1 MGTENKKDLFME
13 LDEHTDLSTLAVHL
27 KKRVNGLLGVY
38 FLMILLTIVLYV
50 AIIAAVVV
58 AGYAMIKNGRFHGR
72 TFVLL
77 FAVIVAA
84 TAALVAVL
92 RPLFKIFAPSKKRGT
107 EVRRE
112 DHPELFAMIDGVV
125 KDVDC
130 QQPMH
135 VYVNNECNASAG
147 YRSIFGYL
155 KKKGR
160 QNLNI
165 GLPLL
170 YAMNRTEMKAIL
182 AHEFGHFTQKSVQ
195 MNQVAN
201 LSEFICGSILYS
213 QENLEN
219 AKPDSYARYARGYV
233 RFVGKVMMK
242 QYDKVAP
249 LNGILSRAQE
259 FDADHY
265 AYRVAGTEGSV
276 SALSKMSHI
285 ASRWSNYWNIL
296 TSYEQE
302 DQRAPES
309 VLDSL
314 WAFSH
319 VAEDLGLDRLTPEA
333 RFTEPLPEY
342 PSRLSD
348 AAGTDT
354 HPSTEERVAALKK
367 YPPVRTNWDDRPALE
382 IFDKAL
388 TGKIFN
394 SVRDDI
400 QKAVY
405 LETTVF
411 LKNNITPD
419 EITEYFGNAVPPQ
432 YNAFYLDPVFF
443 SEESVPDGA
452 DGPDPFTRENASLA
466 QEYHTARKD
475 MDTLLALRK
484 ENSKEE
490 RFRYLGK
497 EYDGT
502 CAPVELHQA
511 YFDPLHARVV
521 RLAKHCNGWLEKGV
535 ADKGKDDLY
544 QLFRQCAQVQFKL
557 QKMYGTMR
565 AAAYIVQAYDH
576 SLQAKEFV
584 SRCADDFRS
593 AIEPFMIPDAGG
605 ERHLDRLRGYV
616 EYGEDDLKNLTRF
629 YENDDSVTTSLIVD
643 AYSAF
648 GEATMEAK
656 DKAWKAL
663 VREVLLAA
671 E

>member
-1 MGTENKKDLFME
+1 ME
-13 LDEHTDLSTLAVHL
+13 LNEHTDLSTLAVHL
-27 KKRVNGLLGVY
+27 KKKVNGLLGVY

-50 AIIAAVVV
+50 VIVAAVGI
-58 AGYAMIKNGRFHGR
+58 AGYSMIKGGRFHGR
-72 TFVLL
+72 TFLL
-77 FAVIVAA
+77 LLIIIVAS

-92 RPLFKIFAPSKKRGT
+92 RPLFKVFVPSKKRGT
-107 EVRRE
+107 EVHRE
-112 DHPELFAMIDGVV
+112 DHPELFAMIDGIV

-130 QQPMH
+130 QQPKH

-147 YRSIFGYL
+147 FRSIFGYL
-155 KKKGR
+155 KKNGR

-219 AKPDSYARYARGYV
+219 ADPDSYTRYARGYV

-259 FDADHY
+259 FDADHH

-276 SALSKMSHI
+276 SALSKLSHI
-285 ASRWSNYWNIL
+285 ASRWNNYWEIL
-296 TSYEQE
+296 ANYERE
-302 DQRAPES
+302 EERAPES

-319 VAEDLGLDRLTPEA
+319 VGETLGLDKLAPEV
-333 RFTEPLPEY
+333 RFTEPLAEY
-342 PSRLSD
+342 PSRVGEATD
-348 AAGTDT
+348 TDT
-354 HPSTEERVAALKK
+354 HPSTPERVAAIKK
-367 YPPVRTNWDDRPALE
+367 YPPVRTPWDDRPALGM
-382 IFDKAL
+382 FDKTL
-388 TGKIFN
+388 TEKVFN

-400 QKAVY
+400 QKGVY
-405 LETTVF
+405 PETTVF
-411 LKNNITPD
+411 LKNNITPE
-419 EITEYFGNAVPPQ
+419 EITENFGDAVPPR
-432 YNAFYLDPVFF
+432 YNSFYQDPVFF
-443 SEESVPDGA
+443 SEEAVPDGT
-452 DGPDPFTRENASLA
+452 DGPDPFTPENARLA
-466 QEYHTARKD
+466 MEYHTARVD

-490 RFRYLGK
+490 KFRYAGQQ
-497 EYDGT
+497 YDGT
-502 CAPVELHQA
+502 CAPVELHQE
-511 YFDPLHARVV
+511 YFAPLHARMIQ
-521 RLAKHCNGWLEKGV
+521 LAKRCNGWLEKGV

-557 QKMYGTMR
+557 QKMYGPMR
-565 AAAYIVQAYDH
+565 SAAYMMQNGVQSPDV
-576 SLQAKEFV
+576 KELV
-584 SRCADDFRS
+584 SRCVDDFRS
-593 AIEPFMIPDAGG
+593 AVEPFMIPNADGN
-605 ERHLDRLRGYV
+605 RLIDCLKDYV
-616 EYGEDDLKNLTRF
+616 EYSEEDMKNLTTF
-629 YENDDSVTTSLIVD
+629 YEQGASAESNLIVD
-643 AYSAF
+643 AYSSF
-648 GEATMEAK
+648 GATTEEAK
-656 DKAWKAL
+656 DKTWRAL
-663 VREVLLAA
+663 VREVLLAK

>member
-1 MGTENKKDLFME
+1 ME
-13 LDEHTDLSTLAVHL
+13 LNEHTDLSTLAGHL
-27 KKRVNGLLGVY
+27 KKKVNGLLAVY
-38 FLMILLTIVLYV
+38 SLLILLTIVLYV
-50 AIIAAVVV
+50 AIIGAVFV
-58 AGYAMIKNGRFHGR
+58 AGYAMIKGGRFHGR

-77 FAVIVAA
+77 FAVVVAA

-112 DHPELFAMIDGVV
+112 DHPELFALIDGIV

-130 QQPMH
+130 QMPKH
-135 VYVNNECNASAG
+135 VYVNNECNASVG
-147 YRSIFGYL
+147 FRSIFGYL

-213 QENLEN
+213 QDALEN
-219 AKPDSYARYARGYV
+219 ADSDSYTRYARGYV
-233 RFVGKVMMK
+233 RFIGKVMMK

-265 AYRVAGTEGSV
+265 AQRVAGTEGSV

-285 ASRWSNYWNIL
+285 APRWSNYQEIL
-296 TSYEQE
+296 TGYERNE
-302 DQRAPES
+302 ERAPES

-314 WAFSH
+314 WAFIRVSEH
-319 VAEDLGLDRLTPEA
+319 LGLDKLAPEV

-342 PSRLSD
+342 PSRIGEATD
-348 AAGTDT
+348 TDT
-354 HPSTEERVAALKK
+354 HPSTAERVAALKE
-367 YPPVRTNWDDRPALE
+367 YPAIRTLWDDRPALE
-382 IFDKAL
+382 MFDRTL
-388 TGKIFN
+388 TEKTFN
-394 SVRDDI
+394 SVRDAI

-405 LETTVF
+405 TETTVF

-419 EITEYFGNAVPPQ
+419 EITEHFEDAVPPR

-452 DGPDPFTRENASLA
+452 DGPDPFTRENSGLA
-466 QEYHTARKD
+466 MEYHTARKD
-475 MDTLLALRK
+475 LEKLLAIRK
-484 ENSKEE
+484 ENSKEDK
-490 RFRYLGK
+490 FRYLGRK
-497 EYDGT
+497 YDGT
-502 CAPVELHQA
+502 CVPVEEQQA
-511 YFDPLHARVV
+511 YFDSLHARMVPI
-521 RLAKHCNGWLEKGV
+521 AKRCNGWVEKALAG
-535 ADKGKDDLY
+535 KGKDDLY
-544 QLFRQCAQVQFKL
+544 QFFRHCAQMQIALRSTQTLDEF
-557 QKMYGTMR
+557 
-565 AAAYIVQAYDH
+565 H
-576 SLQAKEFV
+576 SV
-584 SRCADDFRS
+584 
-593 AIEPFMIPDAGG
+593 IEPFLVPDADGK
-605 ERHLDRLRGYV
+605 RDLDRLLDYV
-616 EYGEDDLKNLTRF
+616 EKDKEAMWNLTAF
-629 YENDDSVTTSLIVD
+629 YENQSSVAPRSALE
-643 AYSAF
+643 AYSWL
-648 GEATMEAK
+648 GEATEEAM
-656 DKAWKAL
+656 DKTW
-663 VREVLLAA
+663 RELFREIRPVG

>member
-1 MGTENKKDLFME
+1 ME
-13 LDEHTDLSTLAVHL
+13 LNEHTDLSTLAVHL

-38 FLMILLTIVLYV
+38 FLMILLTLVLYV
-50 AIIAAVVV
+50 AIIAAVGLT
-58 AGYAMIKNGRFHGR
+58 GYAMIQNGRVHGR
-72 TFVLL
+72 ILVLL

-92 RPLFKIFAPSKKRGT
+92 RPIFKILAPSKIRGT
-107 EVRRE
+107 EIHRQ
-112 DHPELFAMIDGVV
+112 DHPELFALIDGVV

-135 VYVNNECNASAG
+135 VYVNNECNASVG

-219 AKPDSYARYARGYV
+219 AASDSYARYARGYV

-265 AYRVAGTEGSV
+265 SQLVAGTEGSV
-276 SALSKMSHI
+276 SALSKLSHI
-285 ASRWSNYWNIL
+285 SSRWSNYWNIL
-296 TSYEQE
+296 TSYERE
-302 DQRAPES
+302 EERAPES

-314 WAFSH
+314 WAFTRVS
-319 VAEDLGLDRLTPEA
+319 ENLGLDKLAPEVRL
-333 RFTEPLPEY
+333 TEPLAEF
-342 PSRLSD
+342 PSRVGP
-348 AAGTDT
+348 AADTDT
-354 HPSTEERVAALKK
+354 HPSTAERVAALKQ
-367 YPPVRTNWDDRPALE
+367 YPPVRTNWDDRPALG
-382 IFDKAL
+382 IFDQAL
-388 TGKIFN
+388 TEKIFN

-405 LETTVF
+405 PETTVF

-419 EITEYFGNAVPPQ
+419 EILAHFEDAVPPL

-443 SEESVPDGA
+443 SEEAVPDGA
-452 DGPDPFTRENASLA
+452 DGPDPFTQENSCLA
-466 QEYHTARKD
+466 MEYHTARQD
-475 MDTLLALRK
+475 METLLALR
-484 ENSKEE
+484 EGNSKEE
-490 RFRYLGK
+490 KFRYLDK

-502 CAPVELHQA
+502 CAPVEQHQA
-511 YFDPLHARVV
+511 YFDPLHARMVQ
-521 RLAKHCNGWLEKGV
+521 LAKRCNGWLEKGV
-535 ADKGKDDLY
+535 ADKGKDALY

-557 QKMYGTMR
+557 QKMYGSMR

-576 SLQAKEFV
+576 SPRAEELV

-605 ERHLDRLRGYV
+605 ERSIDRLQSYV
-616 EYGEDDLKNLTRF
+616 EYGKEDLKNLTRF
-629 YENDDSVTTSLIVD
+629 YENDASVTTNLIVD
-643 AYSAF
+643 AYSSF
-648 GEATMEAK
+648 GEATMEAGK
-656 DKAWKAL
+656 KAWTEL
-663 VREVLLAA
+663 VREVLLAGK
-671 E
+671 

>member
-1 MGTENKKDLFME
+1 ME
-13 LDEHTDLSTLAVHL
+13 LNEHTDLQTLAVHL

-38 FLMILLTIVLYV
+38 SVMILLTLVLYV
-50 AIIAAVVV
+50 VIVAAVGI
-58 AGYAMIKNGRFHGR
+58 AGYAIIKNGRIHGR

-77 FAVIVAA
+77 FAIVVAA

-92 RPLFKIFAPSKKRGT
+92 RPLFKIFIPSKKRGT
-107 EVRRE
+107 EVHRE
-112 DHPELFAMIDGVV
+112 DHPELFALIDGVV

-130 QQPMH
+130 QQPLH
-135 VYVNNECNASAG
+135 VYVNNECNASVG

-170 YAMNRTEMKAIL
+170 YAMNRTEVKSIL

-213 QENLEN
+213 QENLEK
-219 AKPDSYARYARGYV
+219 ADPDSYARYARGYV

-265 AYRVAGTEGSV
+265 SQRVAGTEGSV
-276 SALSKMSHI
+276 SALSKLSHI
-285 ASRWSNYWNIL
+285 SSRWSNYRDIL
-296 TSYEQE
+296 ANYEKE
-302 DQRAPES
+302 EERAPES

-314 WAFSH
+314 WAFTRVS
-319 VAEDLGLDRLTPEA
+319 ENLGLDKLAPEVRL
-333 RFTEPLPEY
+333 TEPLAEF
-342 PSRLSD
+342 PSRVGP
-348 AAGTDT
+348 AADTDT
-354 HPSTEERVAALKK
+354 HPSTAERVAALKR
-367 YPPVRTNWDDRPALE
+367 YPPIRTLWDDRPALGM
-382 IFDKAL
+382 FDKAL
-388 TGKIFN
+388 TEKIFN

-405 LETTVF
+405 PETTVF

-419 EITEYFGNAVPPQ
+419 EILEHFGDAVPPQ
-432 YNAFYLDPVFF
+432 YNAFYRDPVFF
-443 SEESVPDGA
+443 SEESAPDGT
-452 DGPDPFTRENASLA
+452 DGPDPFTRENSCLA
-466 QEYHTARKD
+466 MEYHTARED
-475 MDTLLALRK
+475 METLLSIRE
-484 ENSKEE
+484 ENSKDAK
-490 RFRYLGK
+490 FRYLDK

-511 YFDPLHARVV
+511 YFDPLHARMAEVA
-521 RLAKHCNGWLEKGV
+521 RRCNGRLEKG
-535 ADKGKDDLY
+535 AAEKGKDDIY
-544 QLFRQCAQVQFKL
+544 HLFRSCAQVQFKL
-557 QKMYGTMR
+557 QEMYGSMR
-565 AAAYIVQAYDH
+565 AAAYI
-576 SLQAKEFV
+576 LQNGIQVSEAQGIV
-584 SRCADDFRS
+584 SRCIDDFRS
-593 AIEPFMIPDAGG
+593 AIEPFMIPDAEGK
-605 ERHLDRLRGYV
+605 RDIDRVQGYV
-616 EYGEDDLKNLTRF
+616 EYKDLKNLTAF
-629 YENDDSVTTSLIVD
+629 YENGASSLLID
-643 AYSAF
+643 AYSSF

-656 DKAWKAL
+656 DKAWREL
-663 VREVLLAA
+663 VREVLLAG